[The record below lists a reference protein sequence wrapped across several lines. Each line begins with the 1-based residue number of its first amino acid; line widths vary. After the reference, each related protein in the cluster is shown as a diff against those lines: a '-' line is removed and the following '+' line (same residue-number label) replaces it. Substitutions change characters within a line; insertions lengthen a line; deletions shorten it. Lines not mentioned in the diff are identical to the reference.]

1 MKSLA
6 CLLLLVVA
14 LPTTAQQI
22 EIIGFDHTGSLT
34 WSNTP
39 PPLYCGIETKWN
51 MNHTWLPLQDWNLHA
66 INSVTNTTIALADLW
81 DQMEMLT
88 QNIVFDVDF
97 QGLFFRIVASPSPLG
112 PRYAT
117 NQMQITNASTS
128 VLANVE
134 IGMVESWSHNPIT
147 SWPSLAQGATT
158 PVVPVV
164 QDIPPPG
171 SQIAPLMNLGELVT
185 QEGWY
190 VSYDHDGSN
199 RVFESVVL
207 AFGEPQKNILLTVSN
222 ASVTV
227 RLEWFRFQ
235 QTFPY

>member
-6 CLLLLVVA
+6 ILLLCAVA
-14 LPTTAQQI
+14 VPATAQQV
-22 EIIGFDHTGSLT
+22 EIIGFDHSGVLT

-51 MNHTWLPLQDWNLHA
+51 MKHTWLPLQDWNLHVTTP
-66 INSVTNTTIALADLW
+66 VTNTTIEIADLW
-81 DQMEMLT
+81 DQLEMLT
-88 QNIVFDVDF
+88 RNIVFDVDF
-97 QGLFFRIVASPSPLG
+97 EGLFFRVVASPSPLG

-117 NQMQITNASTS
+117 NQIQITNASTS

-134 IGMVESWSHNPIT
+134 IGLVEGWTHNPIT
-147 SWPSLAQGATT
+147 NWPSLAQGAST
-158 PVVPVV
+158 PVIPVV
-164 QDIPPPG
+164 QDIHPPG
-171 SQIAPLMNLGELVT
+171 SELAPLMNMGELVT

-199 RVFESVVL
+199 QVFESVVL
-207 AFGEPQKNILLTVSN
+207 AFGEPEKNILMTVSN
-222 ASVTV
+222 ASLTIH
-227 RLEWFRFQ
+227 LEWLRFE